1 VFHPSGGAILEEKAA
16 FTRIQSKSAEALIKD
31 FQPQTMRN
39 KFQFYINYRL
49 RYFVIEELMD

>member
-1 VFHPSGGAILEEKAA
+1 LEEKAA